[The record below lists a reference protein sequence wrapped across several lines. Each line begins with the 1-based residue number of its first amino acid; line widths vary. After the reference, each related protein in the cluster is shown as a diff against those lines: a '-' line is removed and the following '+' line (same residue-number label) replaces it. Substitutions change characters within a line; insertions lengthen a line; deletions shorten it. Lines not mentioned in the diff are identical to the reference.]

1 MLTWLQKRAAKY
13 TGRSKKEVGG
23 VLRERR
29 RLQFY
34 HQRCGRKKAYKSMN
48 MKIEGN
54 QKELDVMV
62 TVKSVL
68 PSIEH
73 IRNTCL
79 TVCAH

>member
-1 MLTWLQKRAAKY
+1 
-13 TGRSKKEVGG
+13 
-23 VLRERR
+23 
-29 RLQFY
+29 
-34 HQRCGRKKAYKSMN
+34 MN

-68 PSIEH
+68 PSIER

>member
-1 MLTWLQKRAAKY
+1 
-13 TGRSKKEVGG
+13 
-23 VLRERR
+23 
-29 RLQFY
+29 
-34 HQRCGRKKAYKSMN
+34 MN

-68 PSIEH
+68 PYIEH